1 MITHSH
7 IFFYFYSSDWTIEEL
22 LLDETTNNYSLISTL
37 IRCVDTCKHT
47 ICIGKIIRSNYLL
60 DNKMISNNDKEEM
73 QNKYEEKSGKI
84 FAGIEGY
91 LIKI

>member
-7 IFFYFYSSDWTIEEL
+7 IFFYFYSSDWTIEEVL
-22 LLDETTNNYSLISTL
+22 LEQTTNNYSLISTL

-47 ICIGKIIRSNYLL
+47 ICIGKIVRSNYLS
-60 DNKMISNNDKEEM
+60 NKMISNNDKEEM
-73 QNKYEEKSGKI
+73 QNKCEEKCGKI

-91 LIKI
+91 LIRI